1 MNDTRTPF
9 SVKRLLALLTMLC
22 LSTLLAAC
30 GGGGAKGEGGGSVVP
45 VDPYP
50 PGSGLSP
57 YVTLRILNGASATNT
72 LPIGAVRT
80 ISAAVVN
87 SAGAPVPNVVV
98 TFTAPADLARL
109 NPAIGTALT
118 DANGVASLGL
128 EGLAV
133 GAGTLTAAVTVE
145 SFERKVNLNFSVVPD
160 TSPQAGT
167 ITFKTASVQTLK
179 LGGTIGESTSVLSF
193 QVVNQLGQP
202 RQGATVN
209 FAPTVTTGGLTVAP
223 LTAVSD
229 ANGMVSTVVSAG
241 TVPTPVRVT
250 ASMNVEGMVYSA
262 QSIQL
267 SVSSGDPTQKFF
279 SLSVET
285 LNIHGCNF
293 DGTKTKINAR
303 AGDQFGNPVPDG
315 TTVNFITEGG
325 RVGASSV
332 GSCQTEN
339 GVCSVDL
346 ESQEYRPIGY
356 TGAQRH
362 NNCRVSVLAY
372 AVGKETFN
380 DANANGVYDPDEA
393 FEDLPDAFLN
403 TELSDRSAFNQ
414 ARGDRLVKFID
425 RGQTSPVV
433 DGIWGDAHVRRS
445 VEVVFSSINVETP
458 ILPSQVS
465 FECRNTGTVDAP
477 KWELAS
483 DVRRVDF
490 ELRDINNNPLA
501 AGSTLKAEAT
511 GASIDTL
518 SPNTV
523 PNTNRIGGSQHSLFI
538 KGEAGKCSSGGG
550 VGQVRLTVQPVG
562 GAERIYAFN
571 VVYSAGGFSPGP

>member
-193 QVVNQLGQP
+193 QVVNQLG
-202 RQGATVN
+202 A
-209 FAPTVTTGGLTVAP
+209 A
-223 LTAVSD
+223 D
-229 ANGMVSTVVSAG
+229 
-241 TVPTPVRVT
+241 
-250 ASMNVEGMVYSA
+250 
-262 QSIQL
+262 
-267 SVSSGDPTQKFF
+267 
-279 SLSVET
+279 
-285 LNIHGCNF
+285 
-293 DGTKTKINAR
+293 
-303 AGDQFGNPVPDG
+303 
-315 TTVNFITEGG
+315 G
-325 RVGASSV
+325 RVG
-332 GSCQTEN
+332 CQWH
-339 GVCSVDL
+339 G
-346 ESQEYRPIGY
+346 QHG
-356 TGAQRH
+356 GQRGH
-362 NNCRVSVLAY
+362 GAY
-372 AVGKETFN
+372 AGAR
-380 DANANGVYDPDEA
+380 DGVDE
-393 FEDLPDAFLN
+393 
-403 TELSDRSAFNQ
+403 R
-414 ARGDRLVKFID
+414 RGDGLF
-425 RGQTSPVV
+425 GAV
-433 DGIWGDAHVRRS
+433 DPA
-445 VEVVFSSINVETP
+445 
-458 ILPSQVS
+458 
-465 FECRNTGTVDAP
+465 
-477 KWELAS
+477 
-483 DVRRVDF
+483 
-490 ELRDINNNPLA
+490 
-501 AGSTLKAEAT
+501 
-511 GASIDTL
+511 
-518 SPNTV
+518 
-523 PNTNRIGGSQHSLFI
+523 
-538 KGEAGKCSSGGG
+538 
-550 VGQVRLTVQPVG
+550 VGQLG
-562 GAERIYAFN
+562 
-571 VVYSAGGFSPGP
+571 

>member
-1 MNDTRTPF
+1 MNDIRNPL
-9 SVKRLLALLTMLC
+9 SVKRLFALFATVC
-22 LSTLLAAC
+22 LSLLLAAC
-30 GGGGAKGEGGGSVVP
+30 GGGGAKGEGGGNTTP
-45 VDPYP
+45 IDPYP

-57 YVTLRILNGASATNT
+57 YVTLQILNGAAVSNT

-80 ISAAVVN
+80 VKAAVIN

-118 DANGVASLGL
+118 DASGVATLTI

-133 GAGTLTAAVTVE
+133 GAGTLTAAVIVE
-145 SFERKVNLNFSVVPD
+145 AFERKVNLNFSVVPD

-167 ITFKTASVQTLK
+167 ITFKQASVQTLK
-179 LGGTIGESTSVLSF
+179 LGGTIGESTSVLTF

-209 FAPTVTTGGLTVAP
+209 FAPTVTTGGLSVAP

-250 ASMNVEGMVYSA
+250 ASMNVDGNVYSA

-285 LNIHGCNF
+285 FNIHGCNF
-293 DGTKTKINAR
+293 DGTTTKINAR

-325 RVGASSV
+325 RVGASSI

-346 ESQEYRPIGY
+346 ESQEFRPFGY

-362 NNCRVSVLAY
+362 NNCRVTVLAY
-372 AVGKETFN
+372 AVGKETFS
-380 DANANGVYDPDEA
+380 DANANGVYDAGEA
-393 FEDLPDAFLN
+393 FEDLPDVFLN
-403 TELSDRSAFNQ
+403 TELSDRSTFNL
-414 ARGDRLVKFID
+414 ARGDRLVKFIEH
-425 RGQTSPVV
+425 GQTSPVA
-433 DGIWGDAHVRRS
+433 DGVWGDAHVRRS
-445 VEVVFSSINVETP
+445 AEVVFSSINVETP
-458 ILPSQVS
+458 ILPSELV
-465 FECRNTGTVDAP
+465 FECRATSATEYRLVT
-477 KWELAS
+477 E
-483 DVRRVDF
+483 VRRVDF
-490 ELRDINNNPLA
+490 ELHDINNNPLA
-501 AGSTLKAEAT
+501 AGSTLSASAT
-511 GASIDTL
+511 NATIDTL
-518 SPNTV
+518 SPSTV
-523 PNTNRIGGSQHSLFI
+523 PNTTRIGGSQHSLFI
-538 KGEAGKCSSGGG
+538 KGDPSKCSATGGS
-550 VGQVRLTVQPVG
+550 GQVRLSVTPVG
-562 GAERIYAFN
+562 GAERIYAFGIR
-571 VVYSAGGFSPGP
+571 YTADTFSPGPITP